1 MNNVKAALLKF
12 DRVVGLVLRVI
23 CIGSLIGI
31 FVLYIANV
39 FIRFVPVINF
49 TVTDEIVEMLIGWV
63 IFFGAAELQRENKHF
78 VLDFL
83 VQKIENRILGK
94 IIRVI
99 VYVLSMVFICV
110 LFYYGFDLFN
120 RSTSVSTTL
129 RIPKR
134 LFYVCVPVSAAI
146 MGGYLTR
153 DITAMFLSLRYKQ
166 QGRNN

>member
-1 MNNVKAALLKF
+1 MNNIKVVLSKF
-12 DRVVGLVLRVI
+12 DCIVGTVLRMI

-39 FIRFVPVINF
+39 FIRFVPIINF
-49 TVTDEIVEMLIGWV
+49 TATDEVVEMLTGWV

-78 VLDFL
+78 ALDFL
-83 VQKIENRILGK
+83 VQKVENRIPGG

-99 VYVLSMVFICV
+99 VYALSMVFICV

-134 LFYVCVPVSAAI
+134 LFYACVPVSAAV
-146 MGGYLTR
+146 MGVYLTR
-153 DITAMFLSLRYKQ
+153 DIAAMFLSFHHKQ
-166 QGRNN
+166 QG

>member
-1 MNNVKAALLKF
+1 MNNVKTVFLKF
-12 DRVVGLVLRVI
+12 DRVVGIVLRVI
-23 CIGSLIGI
+23 CIGSLVGI

-49 TVTDEIVEMLIGWV
+49 TVTDEIVEMLTGWL

-78 VLDFL
+78 QLDFL
-83 VQKIENRILGK
+83 VQKVKNRIPGK
-94 IIRVI
+94 IIKVI

-153 DITAMFLSLRYKQ
+153 DIAVMFLSLRKHR
-166 QGRNN
+166 GKNK